1 MAAIFPVPIC
11 RKVPLSF
18 LLFIAM
24 VTTAT
29 VWSVRSGFLWT
40 GICLVAVTAPLAALY
55 WWMLHVN
62 PSKTRIIIDDG
73 DLLVDAP
80 PFLKANQPMTSI
92 SRAFVANMNDED
104 EFRDMKKE
112 QCMAFFG
119 YKNGIFK
126 TASNK
131 DAIVVAR
138 SNKVLCL
145 ETPERWFLLG
155 PKDLDGLIQ
164 AVGQVIP
171 VKNA

>member
-1 MAAIFPVPIC
+1 MSAIFPVPIC

-18 LLFIAM
+18 LLFIAI

-40 GICLVAVTAPLAALY
+40 GICLVAVTAPLTVLY

-62 PSKTRIIIDDG
+62 PSKTRLMVEEG
-73 DLLVDAP
+73 NLLIDAP
-80 PFLKANQPMTSI
+80 PFLKANQPLAGV
-92 SRAFVANMNDED
+92 SRAFVTQMSAETDFKD
-104 EFRDMKKE
+104 LSKE

-126 TASNK
+126 TASGK
-131 DAIVVAR
+131 EAIVVAR
-138 SNKVLCL
+138 GDRVLCL
-145 ETPERWFLLG
+145 ETEERWYLLG
-155 PKDLDGLIQ
+155 PKDVDGLAE
-164 AVGQVIP
+164 AVGKVIP